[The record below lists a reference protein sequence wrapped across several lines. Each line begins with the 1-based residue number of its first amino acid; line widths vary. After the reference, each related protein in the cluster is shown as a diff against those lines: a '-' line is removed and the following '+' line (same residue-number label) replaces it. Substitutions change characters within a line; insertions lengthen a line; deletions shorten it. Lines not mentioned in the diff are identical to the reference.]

1 LGLIS
6 YVVKVAAG
14 KRREIE
20 LLVWILTVLIHLRY
34 VHLVAAKDICRPE
47 PTPCSP
53 PQSRYVCRCD

>member
-34 VHLVAAKDICRPE
+34 VHLVAAKDICRP
-47 PTPCSP
+47 
-53 PQSRYVCRCD
+53 

>member
-1 LGLIS
+1 MLGLSGADEENLLPQLGLIS

-34 VHLVAAKDICRPE
+34 VHLVAAKDICRP
-47 PTPCSP
+47 
-53 PQSRYVCRCD
+53 

>member
-20 LLVWILTVLIHLRY
+20 LLVWIRCGQGHLQ
-34 VHLVAAKDICRPE
+34 A
-47 PTPCSP
+47 
-53 PQSRYVCRCD
+53 